1 MASMSL
7 LESLLFTLMSPFHE
21 GWNVDCMSKEDQVF
35 DGICVL
41 DSICMSAS
49 SVQLVRLWSM
59 VSTEAVKCVVWVKER
74 EVWSGGGDCVFCQQ
88 RLSSTDTSTL
98 GSFHLLKCR
107 SKSTLTFTFLL
118 VKHRVTHT

>member
-1 MASMSL
+1 M
-7 LESLLFTLMSPFHE
+7 FTLMSPFHE

-49 SVQLVRLWSM
+49 SVQLVRLWSI

-74 EVWSGGGDCVFCQQ
+74 EVEERRLRFFASNVCLQRIPVLSGA
-88 RLSSTDTSTL
+88 SIY
-98 GSFHLLKCR
+98 
-107 SKSTLTFTFLL
+107 
-118 VKHRVTHT
+118 